1 MKSVSSIISL
11 PVLIFATIFTR
22 LIAFYFFGD
31 QQLENEWLIIVHNLF
46 EKGVLGINVVI
57 NEYYA
62 IPKLAD
68 ADDLVLPTV
77 FMPPLYSYYISLF
90 RYFFSDFVN
99 YINLIIFSQI
109 LLSTFSVY
117 FFFKIL
123 SFENSQKIAFFFTYV
138 FSLIPINIYSCVQ
151 ISSISVQVF
160 LLTYLLYILKRIT
173 INNYENKRIISF
185 TVVCSLLI
193 LLRGEFILFYI
204 FTLIYFFLFDK
215 KNIKYIFTSIILT
228 SLLISPYLIRNYINF
243 DSFVI
248 TKSFGYNL
256 LKGNNPEFRVEGNYK
271 FIEKEHN
278 RKDLKIKT
286 EKNYEIVLDN
296 YYKEKALEYI
306 AENPFKFIFNYVE
319 KVFAFLI
326 LDLNS
331 SYKNYYNIFHIIPK
345 LLLSISSII
354 GSIIVFKKKGFM
366 QYISCYFICNI
377 LLFSIFFIL
386 PRYNLILLPVQVLF
400 TVELYKYL
408 LRKFFN

>member
-123 SFENSQKIAFFFTYV
+123 SFENSKKIAFFFTCI

-173 INNYENKRIISF
+173 INNY
-185 TVVCSLLI
+185 
-193 LLRGEFILFYI
+193 
-204 FTLIYFFLFDK
+204 YF
-215 KNIKYIFTSIILT
+215 
-228 SLLISPYLIRNYINF
+228 
-243 DSFVI
+243 
-248 TKSFGYNL
+248 
-256 LKGNNPEFRVEGNYK
+256 
-271 FIEKEHN
+271 
-278 RKDLKIKT
+278 
-286 EKNYEIVLDN
+286 
-296 YYKEKALEYI
+296 
-306 AENPFKFIFNYVE
+306 
-319 KVFAFLI
+319 
-326 LDLNS
+326 
-331 SYKNYYNIFHIIPK
+331 
-345 LLLSISSII
+345 
-354 GSIIVFKKKGFM
+354 
-366 QYISCYFICNI
+366 
-377 LLFSIFFIL
+377 
-386 PRYNLILLPVQVLF
+386 
-400 TVELYKYL
+400 
-408 LRKFFN
+408 